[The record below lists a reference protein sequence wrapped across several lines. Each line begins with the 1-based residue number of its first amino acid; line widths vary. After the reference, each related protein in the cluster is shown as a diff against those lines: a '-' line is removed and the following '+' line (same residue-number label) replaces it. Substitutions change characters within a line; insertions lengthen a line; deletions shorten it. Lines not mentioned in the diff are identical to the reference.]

1 MVVVVVVVVVVVMV
15 VVVVVEVV
23 VVVALLVFTVDC
35 EIMKDD
41 VEFSVHLKGSFE
53 SVSICYLI

>member
-1 MVVVVVVVVVVVMV
+1 MVVVVVV
-15 VVVVVEVV
+15 VV

-35 EIMKDD
+35 EIMNDD
-41 VEFSVHLKGSFE
+41 VEFSTHLKGSFE